1 MLTDQERT
9 ARQSRIASFDRRDR
23 IVKIATW
30 FGIALVTLLVI
41 VFWSRRQP
49 ADAREHI
56 AALCTPEYQ
65 RAKTAVDTD
74 VIDRRQPFVDPTDVP
89 AGVSCGELRR
99 AGKIH
104 P

>member
-9 ARQSRIASFDRRDR
+9 ARQDRIASFDRRER
-23 IVKIATW
+23 IAKIATW
-30 FGIALVTLLVI
+30 VGIALVALLVV
-41 VFWSRRQP
+41 VFWSQRQP

-56 AALCTPEYQ
+56 VALCAPEYQ
-65 RAKTAVDTD
+65 RAKTAVDTA

>member
-9 ARQSRIASFDRRDR
+9 ARQDRIASFDRRER
-23 IVKIATW
+23 IAKIATW
-30 FGIALVTLLVI
+30 VGIALVALLVVVI
-41 VFWSRRQP
+41 WSRRQP

-65 RAKTAVDTD
+65 RAKTAVDTA
-74 VIDRRQPFVDPTDVP
+74 VIDRRQPFVDPTDVL